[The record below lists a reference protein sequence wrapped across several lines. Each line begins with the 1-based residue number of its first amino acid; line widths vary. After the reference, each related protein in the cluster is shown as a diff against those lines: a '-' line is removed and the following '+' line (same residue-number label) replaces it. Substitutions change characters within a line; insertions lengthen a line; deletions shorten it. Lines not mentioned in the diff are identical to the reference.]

1 MASDR
6 SLARL
11 PEGQRDDVV
20 EALMTALVVIVLDVF
35 THDGSKVPLADRYD
49 VTQALG
55 LDRPDETLGVGV
67 RQGGQLRRMRTK
79 RRASFA

>member
-35 THDGSKVPLADRYD
+35 THDGSKVPLADRYESSSPGEFHP
-49 VTQALG
+49 QALKDP
-55 LDRPDETLGVGV
+55 LVPEAFL
-67 RQGGQLRRMRTK
+67 
-79 RRASFA
+79 AA